1 MNHPVKTPCPIKEK
15 GENNMNRRSFTL
27 IELLVVIAIIAIL
40 ASMLLPALQ
49 QARDRAK
56 QTTCVN
62 NLGQIGK
69 AASFY
74 GDDYADFPMPWRSKP
89 SSSGSVVWCRG
100 LINGYLPAS
109 DPFSPVGGANYVSG
123 KMYRH
128 KLACPM
134 RPLTLPRDLYSYHC
148 MSRFEVSTYARRSQ
162 VQIPSRSAHV
172 MEGHQGWQRFELT
185 TTLGKATP
193 EFPHD
198 NPTFSEDEDFADA
211 AQVNLQGRS
220 SVLFMDSHVTPV
232 ERRKVPTTHRDS
244 RAPYS
249 SFWQPWPFGTGITG
263 KWHNNW

>member
-1 MNHPVKTPCPIKEK
+1 MNKK
-15 GENNMNRRSFTL
+15 SFTL

-49 QARDRAK
+49 QARNRAK

-89 SSSGSVVWCRG
+89 SSSGSTVWCKG

-128 KLACPM
+128 KLTCPM
-134 RPLTLPRDLYSYHC
+134 RALTLQRDLYSYQC
-148 MSRFEVSTYARRSQ
+148 ATRFEVSTYARRSL
-162 VQIPSRSAHV
+162 VKIPSRSAHLL
-172 MEGHQGWQRFELT
+172 EGNQGWQRFKFVSST
-185 TTLGKATP
+185 GDATP
-193 EFPHD
+193 MFPHD
-198 NPTFSEDEDFADA
+198 NPTFNENEDFGDE
-211 AQVNLQGRS
+211 AQINLQGRT
-220 SVLFMDSHVTPV
+220 SVLFMDGHVGPV
-232 ERRKVPTTHRDS
+232 DRRRMPTGFRDT
-244 RAPYS
+244 RAAYS

-263 KWHNNW
+263 KWHDNW

>member
-1 MNHPVKTPCPIKEK
+1 MNK
-15 GENNMNRRSFTL
+15 RSFTL

-49 QARDRAK
+49 QARNRAK

-220 SVLFMDSHVTPV
+220 SVLFMDGHVNPTD
-232 ERRKVPTTHRDS
+232 RRKVPTSHRDT
-244 RAPYS
+244 RAAYS

>member
-1 MNHPVKTPCPIKEK
+1 MNKK
-15 GENNMNRRSFTL
+15 SFTL

-49 QARDRAK
+49 QARNRAK

-128 KLACPM
+128 KLACPNVQTRECTYTPNGFTPSYALNGNVLDCNRGHTVRKRFL
-134 RPLTLPRDLYSYHC
+134 RPSRTLVWG
-148 MSRFEVSTYARRSQ
+148 E
-162 VQIPSRSAHV
+162 SRSATIHR
-172 MEGHQGWQRFELT
+172 G
-185 TTLGKATP
+185 
-193 EFPHD
+193 
-198 NPTFSEDEDFADA
+198 FSTK
-211 AQVNLQGRS
+211 GT
-220 SVLFMDSHVTPV
+220 SVDVIMLRHNSAMNVCFMDGHV
-232 ERRKVPTTHRDS
+232 ESRKSPQIPALRDHIFWM
-244 RAPYS
+244 PYTRMNPNS
-249 SFWQPWPFGTGITG
+249 TNKITFD
-263 KWHNNW
+263 